1 MPNIYRKSI
10 EIDSKWLV
18 NLDVR
23 LCWLINWQYNG
34 LFWQEDGIQ
43 RRMGDTHGVTATLG
57 NKATLLA
64 TVFKVL
70 SGHVLLAKN
79 ITEEAPS
86 KFHSEF
92 LLFCLYWHISSR
104 NSAVLLQKMT
114 VGHIMKH

>member
-1 MPNIYRKSI
+1 
-10 EIDSKWLV
+10 
-18 NLDVR
+18 
-23 LCWLINWQYNG
+23 
-34 LFWQEDGIQ
+34 
-43 RRMGDTHGVTATLG
+43 MGDTHGVTATLG

-92 LLFCLYWHISSR
+92 LLFCLY
-104 NSAVLLQKMT
+104 
-114 VGHIMKH
+114 